1 MRQIALRSQIRRA
14 SLSRLAYGMR
24 QIAFGSPHSRG
35 EQQLLTVRQGL
46 YTDTDTDT
54 DTATATAIGI
64 GIGIGIGTSTG
75 TGIGTGAGTGTGSG
89 IGTGITAP
97 PVYRSAPHW
106 LRPREVTDTDTDAA
120 IVMIMSSAYKGS
132 SSGECC

>member
-1 MRQIALRSQIRRA
+1 MRTSAD
-14 SLSRLAYGMR
+14 
-24 QIAFGSPHSRG
+24 
-35 EQQLLTVRQGL
+35 
-46 YTDTDTDT
+46 TDTDTDT
-54 DTATATAIGI
+54 DTYTATATAIGI
-64 GIGIGIGTSTG
+64 GIGTGTSTG

-106 LRPREVTDTDTDAA
+106 LRPREVTDTYTDAA

-132 SSGECC
+132 FSGECC